1 MADTPTPRRSK
12 YGYAETVERLS
23 TTLRNAGNSVFATI
37 DQAAAAQTV
46 GLTLRPTTV
55 IIFGNPKAGTPLMAA
70 FPQVALELPLR
81 LVVWEQDGDVQ
92 VVATQMS
99 AIAQRYGVT
108 GFDAQIAA
116 IDHAV
121 ATLLDTVAS

>member
-1 MADTPTPRRSK
+1 VKSK

-23 TTLRNAGNSVFATI
+23 ATMRNAGNTVFATI

-46 GLTLRPTTV
+46 GLKLRPTTL

-70 FPQVALELPLR
+70 FPEVALDLPLR
-81 LVVWEQDGDVQ
+81 LIVWEQDGDVQ

-99 AIAQRYGVT
+99 AIAERCGVT

-121 ATLLDTVAS
+121 ATLLATVAA